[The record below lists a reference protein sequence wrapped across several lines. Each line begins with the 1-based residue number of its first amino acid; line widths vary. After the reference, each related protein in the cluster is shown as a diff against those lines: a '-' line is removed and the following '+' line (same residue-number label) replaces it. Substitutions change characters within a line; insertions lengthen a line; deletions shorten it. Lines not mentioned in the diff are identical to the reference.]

1 VTALGLATQH
11 RFGGCFNR
19 SRSDSIKLR
28 DRAQNYAAMPQQN
41 AEVLEILLCQIAD
54 DREVNGVVDE
64 YSLRP
69 IDASHSAMPFMA
81 LPVDG
86 M

>member
-1 VTALGLATQH
+1 M
-11 RFGGCFNR
+11 
-19 SRSDSIKLR
+19 S
-28 DRAQNYAAMPQQN
+28 QQN
-41 AEVLEILLCQIAD
+41 AEVLEVLLRQIAD